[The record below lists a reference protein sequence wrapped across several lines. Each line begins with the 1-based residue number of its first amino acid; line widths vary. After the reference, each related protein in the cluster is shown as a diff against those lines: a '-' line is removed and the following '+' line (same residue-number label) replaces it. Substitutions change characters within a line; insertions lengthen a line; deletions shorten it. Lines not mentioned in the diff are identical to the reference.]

1 MRQPIRYPIG
11 SISSGTMR
19 LEDLIPCFTS
29 ELSSLARRPGI
40 VPAKRRKEHAKLVR
54 EIEARIPD
62 EREFE
67 DIDLGIEGMDDS
79 DLEQLFDALGE
90 YSGPYFYFGAHPG
103 DGADYGWFL
112 SQESLEEDIHD
123 GVVFVEDDCDRHGY
137 QDAPRKYRGLVLHVS
152 DHGNMTLYRQTSRA
166 RHEIWGIV

>member
-1 MRQPIRYPIG
+1 MARQPIRYPMG

-29 ELSSLARRPGI
+29 ELSSLSRQPGI
-40 VPAKRRKEHAKLVR
+40 VSAKQRKEHAKLVR
-54 EIEARIPD
+54 EIEARID
-62 EREFE
+62 A
-67 DIDLGIEGMDDS
+67 DSDYYDSDSADS

-90 YSGPYFYFGAHPG
+90 YSGPYFYFGSHPG

-112 SQESLEEDIHD
+112 SQESLDEDIHD

-166 RHEIWGIV
+166 RHEIWGVI